1 MKFNKSLLLASMSIF
16 LGCQTP
22 GYFIPDTELQ
32 LPDIRKAVNAVIGKP
47 RYVSTNGRE
56 LISEFHDGKFQP
68 YDESGKNKIRYQTK
82 VIILGP
88 RRPYEI
94 NILVSQEQFEN
105 QTKAYVLRGIDE
117 GLSRQRAIII
127 KKALNLSLDKQSGF
141 DGDKPF

>member
-1 MKFNKSLLLASMSIF
+1 MKLNQLLCFATVFLF

-22 GYFIPDTELQ
+22 GYFIPDNQLQ

-47 RYVSTNGRE
+47 RYVSINGRE
-56 LISEFHDGKFQP
+56 MVSEFHDEKFQH
-68 YDESGKNKIRYQTK
+68 YDENGKSKLRYQTK
-82 VIILGP
+82 VIILGT

-94 NILVSQEQFEN
+94 NVLVSQDQFEN
-105 QTKAYVLRGIDE
+105 QTKTYVLHGIDE

>member
-1 MKFNKSLLLASMSIF
+1 MKLNQLFFFTIVFLF

-22 GYFIPDTELQ
+22 GYFIPDTQLQ
-32 LPDIRKAVNAVIGKP
+32 LPEIRKAVNAVIGKP

-56 LISEFHDGKFQP
+56 MVSELHDGKFQP
-68 YDESGKNKIRYQTK
+68 YDEAGKSKIRYQTK
-82 VIILGP
+82 VVILGP

-94 NILVSQEQFEN
+94 NVLVSQEQFES
-105 QTKAYVLRGIDE
+105 QTNAYVLRGIDE